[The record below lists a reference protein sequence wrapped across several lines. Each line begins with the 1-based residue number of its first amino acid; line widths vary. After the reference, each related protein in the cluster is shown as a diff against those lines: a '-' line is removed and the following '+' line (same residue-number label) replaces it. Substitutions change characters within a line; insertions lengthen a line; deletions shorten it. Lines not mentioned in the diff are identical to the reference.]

1 MTKRFLLF
9 LVSLPWITFYC
20 TPENEEFTTDP
31 RAQLR
36 FSVDTVLFD
45 TVFTTVGSTTK
56 RFRVFN
62 DSKNAVNI
70 NRIGLG
76 NLANS
81 PYNVVVNGKEGFEFA
96 NERLLGED
104 SMVVLVEVSIDPG
117 GQSLPFIVR
126 DSLDFETNG
135 NLQDIK
141 LVAWG
146 QDANFFRDS
155 VLACNTVWTNEKPY
169 VIFNSILVDSL
180 CQLTIAKGSRV
191 FSHNG
196 SFIFVQGSLQVE
208 GTVDEPVIFRNDRLD
223 ESFENAPGQWGGIIF
238 LEGSKNNRIDHC
250 SIRNAE
256 LGIRLGTPDNDTI
269 PDLVISNSIIEN
281 MSNTGVLAF
290 TSDLYAYNLLVD
302 NCAINVV
309 GNFAGGNYW
318 YEHCT
323 FANFSFDFFREDP
336 AVVFS
341 DNVVLADN
349 TVLTAP
355 LAVTLTNSIIWGNL
369 TDELVLSDGGGS
381 GFVFTVSNNILRS
394 NIAELDINDNQLNQD
409 PLFVD
414 PQMFDYRLDTL
425 SPAKDAGVVLSIIND
440 LEGNMRDSTPDIG
453 AYERIEN

>member
-126 DSLDFETNG
+126 DSLVFETNG

-369 TDELVLSDGGGS
+369 TDELVLSDGGSS

-425 SPAKDAGVVLSIIND
+425 SPAKHAGVVLSIIND